1 MWFVCLAGAGLR
13 CDSWKFWHSAS
24 NAVSQHLSSDPRS
37 SDAIRTE
44 QHLDNGPLR
53 PRHSITWTRRQRAAR
68 IMPVPPPL
76 PLQCSTLS
84 TFAQPELGVRC

>member
-24 NAVSQHLSSDPRS
+24 NTVSQHLSSDPRS

-53 PRHSITWTRRQRAAR
+53 PRYSITWTRRQMAAR

-76 PLQCSTLS
+76 PLSAPRCQLLPSPS
-84 TFAQPELGVRC
+84 LG